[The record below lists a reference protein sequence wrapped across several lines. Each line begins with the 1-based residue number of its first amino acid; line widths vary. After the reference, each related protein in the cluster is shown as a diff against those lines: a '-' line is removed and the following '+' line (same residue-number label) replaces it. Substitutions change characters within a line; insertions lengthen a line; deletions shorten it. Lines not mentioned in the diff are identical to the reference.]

1 MSHPE
6 AVARQMTRDTERIKA
21 LEAEV
26 ERLEGERSGLR
37 YTVKGLIA
45 ANRQM
50 ADRIENLEAKVERLR
65 EALRAIR
72 DQEWTENALDPQ
84 WAGRIAR
91 AALAGEGDG

>member
-1 MSHPE
+1 MSIRRFDIQGWDIDFVLADDGDHVLFE
-6 AVARQMTRDTERIKA
+6 DYQ
-21 LEAEV
+21 AE
-26 ERLEGERSGLR
+26 
-37 YTVKGLIA
+37 
-45 ANRQM
+45 
-50 ADRIENLEAKVERLR
+50 VERLR